1 MEKEIAGSSVSDA
14 FSGLIT
20 VPPADVIIG
29 MVGILLF
36 GLMLGA
42 LIYLPV
48 AEKNSKLSL
57 ERLSGEIIWR
67 YKPDW
72 IIFVL
77 GCVIFL
83 AVSFLMVSGLLREI
97 QL

>member
-1 MEKEIAGSSVSDA
+1 MDRDVAGSSVGEA
-14 FSGLIT
+14 FSGLIEIPPLDVT
-20 VPPADVIIG
+20 VG
-29 MVGILLF
+29 FVGILIF
-36 GLMLGA
+36 GLVLGA

-57 ERLSGEIIWR
+57 DRLSGEIIWR

-72 IIFVL
+72 IVFVI

-83 AVSFLMVSGLLREI
+83 AVSFLLVSGLLRD
-97 QL
+97 L

>member
-1 MEKEIAGSSVSDA
+1 MERDLAAQNSITAA
-14 FSGLIT
+14 FSDLIEM
-20 VPPADVIIG
+20 PPTEVTIG
-29 MVGILLF
+29 FVGILIF

-42 LIYLPV
+42 LMYLPI

-57 ERLSGEIIWR
+57 DRLSGEIIWR

-72 IIFVL
+72 IVFVL

-83 AVSFLMVSGLLREI
+83 GVSFLLVSGLLRD
-97 QL
+97 L

>member
-1 MEKEIAGSSVSDA
+1 MGKEVAGSSVGEA
-14 FSGLIT
+14 FSDLIEIPPMDVT
-20 VPPADVIIG
+20 VGFI
-29 MVGILLF
+29 GILIF

-48 AEKNSKLSL
+48 AEKNSPLSL

-72 IIFVL
+72 LVFVI
-77 GCVIFL
+77 GCVVFL
-83 AVSFLMVSGLLREI
+83 GVSFLLVSGLLRDF
-97 QL
+97 

>member
-1 MEKEIAGSSVSDA
+1 MEREMAGNSVGDA
-14 FSGLIT
+14 FSGLFET
-20 VPPADVIIG
+20 PPTDVIIG
-29 MVGILLF
+29 MVGILFF
-36 GLMLGA
+36 GLVLGA

-57 ERLSGEIIWR
+57 EKLSGEIIWR

-72 IIFVL
+72 IIFVA

-83 AVSFLMVSGLLREI
+83 CVSFLMVSGLLREI
-97 QL
+97 

>member
-1 MEKEIAGSSVSDA
+1 MDRDVAGSSVGEA
-14 FSGLIT
+14 FSGLIEIPPLDVT
-20 VPPADVIIG
+20 VG
-29 MVGILLF
+29 FVGILIF

-57 ERLSGEIIWR
+57 DRLSGEIIWR

-72 IIFVL
+72 IVFVI

-83 AVSFLMVSGLLREI
+83 AVSFLLVSGLLRDI
-97 QL
+97 

>member
-1 MEKEIAGSSVSDA
+1 MENSIGDA
-14 FSGLIT
+14 FSGLFEM
-20 VPPADVIIG
+20 PPFDVVIG
-29 MVGILLF
+29 MTGILIF
-36 GLMLGA
+36 GILLGA

-48 AEKNSKLSL
+48 AEKNSKLPL

-72 IIFVL
+72 IIFVI

-83 AVSFLMVSGLLREI
+83 CVSFLLVSGLLRVI
-97 QL
+97 

>member
-57 ERLSGEIIWR
+57 EKLSGEIIWR

-77 GCVIFL
+77 GCVVFL
-83 AVSFLMVSGLLREI
+83 GVSFLMVSGLLREI

>member
-1 MEKEIAGSSVSDA
+1 MNKEVVADSSVSDA
-14 FSGLIT
+14 FSSLIEI
-20 VPPADVIIG
+20 PPADVTVGFI
-29 MVGILLF
+29 GILLF

-48 AEKNSKLSL
+48 AEKNSPLSL
-57 ERLSGEIIWR
+57 EHLSGEIIWR

-72 IIFVL
+72 IVFII

-83 AVSFLMVSGLLREI
+83 CVSFLLVSGFLRDF
-97 QL
+97 

>member
-1 MEKEIAGSSVSDA
+1 MENSISDA
-14 FSGLIT
+14 FSGLFE
-20 VPPADVIIG
+20 VPPFDVIIG
-29 MVGILLF
+29 LLGILIF

-48 AEKNSKLSL
+48 AEKNSTLPL
-57 ERLSGEIIWR
+57 ERLSSEIIWR

-83 AVSFLMVSGLLREI
+83 IVSFLLVSGLLREI
-97 QL
+97 